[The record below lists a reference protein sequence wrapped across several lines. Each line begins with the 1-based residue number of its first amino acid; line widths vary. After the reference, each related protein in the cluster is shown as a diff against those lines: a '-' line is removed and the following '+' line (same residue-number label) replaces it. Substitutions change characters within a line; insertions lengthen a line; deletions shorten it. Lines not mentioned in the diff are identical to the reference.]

1 MFNWNSFAKHF
12 FAASLLCM
20 ELGAQDRPKDKIK
33 NIEALAK
40 QGQNSVIGISAYQRD
55 PDVSV
60 RLAATEALIQV
71 GGVSAADALRTSSED
86 GSAEIQRLAVA
97 GIVNFYKPGYVKQG
111 TKAKIG
117 AVSSKIMHSN
127 DDQPVIDPFVT
138 ARPEDINAVRKVLL
152 NSINRESKLQAA
164 NALGTLRASAAL
176 PDLYPLLRSKDD
188 AMMLAALRAIETCG
202 NKAAANE
209 TIFLVRDFNEKIQSQ
224 AIALNGIYRN
234 EAALPDLT
242 EVFMR
247 GRTPKSRTA
256 AFAALAMIA
265 SPQSKGAF
273 ELNLDNG
280 DGPMRGLASEG
291 LGRIGAKQLEARIKV
306 IYKDEGS
313 ARARLGEAFALVKFG
328 DLDMSSEFTPLT
340 YLFNSL
346 NSAIWSEYSRSYL
359 KELSR
364 DGLVRKELRGK
375 VATATKS
382 EKIGLARIFA
392 AEGTSDDREALDA
405 LAHDRDADVSQEGI
419 KAARTLSSKH

>member
-1 MFNWNSFAKHF
+1 
-12 FAASLLCM
+12 M

-40 QGQNSVIGISAYQRD
+40 QGQTSVIGISAYQRD

-71 GGVSAADALRTSSED
+71 GGVSAADALRTSCED
-86 GSAEIQRLAVA
+86 GSAEIQRFAVA

-127 DDQPVIDPFVT
+127 DEQPVIDPFVT
-138 ARPEDINAVRKVLL
+138 ARPEDIATIRKVLL
-152 NSINRESKLQAA
+152 NSANRETKLQAA

-176 PDLYPLLRSKDD
+176 ADLYPLLRTKDD
-188 AMMLAALRAIETCG
+188 AMMLAALRAIEICG
-202 NKAAANE
+202 SKLAANE
-209 TIFLVRDFNEKIQSQ
+209 TVFLVRDFNEKIQNK
-224 AIALNGIYRN
+224 AIALNGVYRN

-247 GRTPKSRTA
+247 GRNAKSRTA
-256 AFAALAMIA
+256 AFAAIAMIA

-273 ELNLDNG
+273 ELNLDNR
-280 DGPMRGLASEG
+280 DGTMRGLAAEG
-291 LGRIGAKQLEARIKV
+291 LGRIGAKDLEPRVKA

-328 DLDMSSEFTPLT
+328 DLDMSEFTPLT

-346 NSAIWSEYSRSYL
+346 NSAIWGEYSRSYL

-364 DGLVRKELRGK
+364 DGMVRKELRGK

-392 AEGTSDDREALDA
+392 AEGTSEDQEALDA

-419 KAARTLSSKH
+419 KAARTLSSKQ

>member
-1 MFNWNSFAKHF
+1 MFNWNLFAKHL
-12 FAASLLCM
+12 FAAVLLSM

-40 QGQNSVIGISAYQRD
+40 QGQTSIVGISAYQRD
-55 PDVSV
+55 PNVSV

-71 GGVSAADALRTSSED
+71 GGVSAADALRTSCED

-117 AVSSKIMHSN
+117 AVSSKIMRSN
-127 DDQPVIDPFVT
+127 DEQPIIDLFVT
-138 ARPEDINAVRKVLL
+138 ARPEDIDAVRKVMLK
-152 NSINRESKLQAA
+152 STNRETKLQAA

-224 AIALNGIYRN
+224 AIALNGVYRN
-234 EAALPDLT
+234 EAALHDLT

-247 GRTPKSRTA
+247 GRTAKGRTA
-256 AFAALAMIA
+256 ALAALAMIA
-265 SPQSKGAF
+265 SPQSRGAF

-280 DGPMRGLASEG
+280 DGPMRGLAAEG
-291 LGRIGAKQLEARIKV
+291 LGRVGAKDLEARIKV

-328 DLDMSSEFTPLT
+328 DLDMSEFSPLT

-346 NSAIWSEYSRSYL
+346 NSAIWSDYARSYL

-364 DGLVRKELRGK
+364 DGMVRKELRGK

-392 AEGTSDDREALDA
+392 AEGTSEDRDVLDA

-419 KAARTLSSKH
+419 KAARTLSAKH